1 MAGQADTSSDWAL
14 LANRDT
20 KERQVMVRDFRAQAG
35 LPLRERTT
43 LGLGGPAEY
52 FAEVA
57 GVEALREALLWAERR
72 SLPVT
77 VLGGGSNVVVAE
89 GGIPGLVL
97 SVGLDE
103 EIAQEHGEFVDVR
116 VGAGRAWD
124 DLVAGA
130 VKRNWAGLECLSGIP
145 GRVGATPIQ
154 NVGAYGQ
161 EVAETVRAVDVFDRG
176 RASLE
181 ELAHADCKFG
191 YRTSRFKTSDA
202 GRFIVL
208 AVTFRL
214 RIGGRAC
221 VAYPEIA
228 KQFPARPP
236 ALAEVRS
243 AVLATRRQKSML
255 LDPSDENGRS
265 CGSFFLNP
273 ELEGPALQDLQAR
286 SATPPPFFPQ
296 PDGRFKVPAAWLI
309 EQAGFRRGQRWGTV
323 GISSRHSLALV
334 CHAGATSRALLEAA
348 HRVRDGVAEAF
359 GLWLQPEP
367 QFLGFGT
374 TSDGLPAL
382 SSFE

>member
-1 MAGQADTSSDWAL
+1 
-14 LANRDT
+14 
-20 KERQVMVRDFRAQAG
+20 MVRDFKAQSG

-43 LGLGGPAEY
+43 LGLGGPAEH

-57 GVEALREALLWAERR
+57 GVEALREALAWAEHR

-77 VLGGGSNVVVAE
+77 VLGGGSNVVVAD
-89 GGIPGLVL
+89 GGVRGLVL

-103 EIAQEHGEFVDVR
+103 EVAQGDGEFVEVR

-130 VKRNWAGLECLSGIP
+130 VARDWAGLECLSGIP

-161 EVAETVRAVDVFDRG
+161 EVAETVRSVEVFDRRRG
-176 RASLE
+176 ALE
-181 ELAHADCKFG
+181 ELTHADCNFG
-191 YRTSRFKTSDA
+191 YRTSRFKTTDE

-214 RIGGRAC
+214 RVGGSAC
-221 VAYPEIA
+221 VAYPEVA
-228 KQFPARPP
+228 KQFAARSPT
-236 ALAEVRS
+236 LAEVRS

-273 ELEGPALQDLQAR
+273 ELEAPALERLRER
-286 SATPPPFFPQ
+286 SPTPPPFFPQ

-309 EQAGFRRGQRWGTV
+309 EQAGFRRGQRWGTI

-348 HRVRDGVAEAF
+348 HRVRDGVAGAF
-359 GLWLQPEP
+359 GLWLRPEP
-367 QFLGFGT
+367 QFLGFGG

-382 SSFE
+382 SGLG